1 LFVLFQHETYFNSS
15 NLKDMLK
22 VRDKTILLCFGRE
35 VLRTIRTIANT
46 PDFEDLMLNHLQD
59 LAKFD

>member
-1 LFVLFQHETYFNSS
+1 
-15 NLKDMLK
+15 MLK